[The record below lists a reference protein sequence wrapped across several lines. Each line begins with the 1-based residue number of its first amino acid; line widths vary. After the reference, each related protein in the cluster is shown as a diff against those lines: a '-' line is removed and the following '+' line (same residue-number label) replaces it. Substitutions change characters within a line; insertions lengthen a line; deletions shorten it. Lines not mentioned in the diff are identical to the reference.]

1 MIVRL
6 SLALLV
12 GIPAAMAYPWD
23 SVGDRWLLGIAVG
36 VVIIVFAWWRGNFAT
51 TLIAR
56 RVAMWRRR
64 GGRAEGTHH
73 SSEYTTVTLEV
84 AEREHQHLPVDLI
97 AGYLDR
103 YGLRFD
109 KVRVTARDRDGVRI
123 TWVGLTLGAAD
134 NVAALSARSSR
145 IPLQDTAEVAARRLA
160 DHLRE
165 SGFEVSKADTVEP
178 VTAAQAKET
187 WRAIADERGHLA
199 AYRITVDEAL
209 TDTLQAVWSLGVAET
224 WTVLEFSGSRADL
237 ALVAACVLRTADQPA
252 AQAPMSGLTAENGL
266 HGVVTSALSPASDR
280 RLPGRP
286 VTVSAHTLSTLDWP
300 AGAQLSRT

>member
-6 SLALLV
+6 SIALLL

-36 VVIIVFAWWRGNFAT
+36 VIAVVFAWWRGDLVT

-64 GGRAEGTHH
+64 SGSGEGAHH
-73 SSEYTTVTLEV
+73 SSEHATVTLEV
-84 AEREHQHLPVDLI
+84 AAREQQHLPIDLI

-109 KVRVTARDRDGVRI
+109 KVRVTARDRDGVRT

-134 NVAALSARSSR
+134 NLAALSARSPR
-145 IPLQDTAEVAARRLA
+145 VPLQDTAEVAGRRLA

-165 SGFEVSKADTVEP
+165 SGFEVTTADTVEP
-178 VTAAQAKET
+178 VTAADAKET
-187 WRAIADERGHLA
+187 WRAIADERGYLA
-199 AYRITVDEAL
+199 AYRIAVDEAL
-209 TDTLQAVWSLGVAET
+209 TDTLQALRSLGAAET
-224 WTVLEFSGSRADL
+224 WSVLEFSGSRADP
-237 ALVAACVLRTADQPA
+237 ALVAACVLRTAERPA
-252 AQAPMSGLTAENGL
+252 AHVPMAGLTPENGL
-266 HGVVTSALSPASDR
+266 HGVVTAALSPTSDR

-286 VTVSAHTLSTLDWP
+286 VRVSAHTLSTLGWP

>member
-12 GIPAAMAYPWD
+12 GIPAALAYPWE
-23 SVGDRWLLGIAVG
+23 SVSDRWLLGIAVG
-36 VVIIVFAWWRGNFAT
+36 VIIVVFAWWRGHFVT

-56 RVAMWRRR
+56 RIAMWRRR
-64 GGRAEGTHH
+64 GGRGEGLHH

-84 AEREHQHLPVDLI
+84 AGEQRLPLELI
-97 AGYLDR
+97 VGYLQR
-103 YGLRFD
+103 YGLVFD
-109 KVRVTARDRDGVRI
+109 KVRVTARDCGGART

-134 NVAALSARSSR
+134 NVAALSARSPR

-165 SGFEVSKADTVEP
+165 SGWHVTGADTVEP
-178 VTAAQAKET
+178 LAAAQAKET
-187 WRAIADERGHLA
+187 WRGIADERGFLA
-199 AYRITVDEAL
+199 VYRITVDEAL
-209 TDTLQAVWSLGVAET
+209 TDTLSAIWSLDSTET
-224 WTVLEFSGSRADL
+224 WMVLEFSGSRDVP
-237 ALVAACVLRTADQPA
+237 ALVAACVLRTAERPSA
-252 AQAPMSGLTAENGL
+252 RAPLPGLTAENGR
-266 HGVVTSALSPASDR
+266 HGVVAAALSPTSDH

-286 VTVSAHTLSTLDWP
+286 VAVSTHTLSQLDWP

>member
-1 MIVRL
+1 MSVRL

-12 GIPAAMAYPWD
+12 GIPAALAYPWD
-23 SVGDRWLLGIAVG
+23 SVADRWLLGIAVG
-36 VVIIVFAWWRGNFAT
+36 VVVIVFAWWRGYFVT

-84 AEREHQHLPVDLI
+84 VAREHQHLPIDLI

-109 KVRVTARDRDGVRI
+109 KVRVTARDRDGVRT

-134 NVAALSARSSR
+134 NIAALSARSSR

-165 SGFEVSKADTVEP
+165 SGFEVSTADTVEP

-187 WRAIADERGHLA
+187 WRAMADDRGHLA

-224 WTVLEFSGSRADL
+224 WTVLEFSGSRADP
-237 ALVAACVLRTADQPA
+237 ALVAACVLRTTDQPA
-252 AQAPMSGLTAENGL
+252 AQAPTAGLTAENGL
-266 HGVVTSALSPASDR
+266 HGIVIAALSPTSDR

-286 VTVSAHTLSTLDWP
+286 VRVSAHTLSTLDWP